1 MSLDSTSP
9 KPVSR
14 RNFLKIGCL
23 ASAAAGLATCGLGLA
38 VSEPG
43 RTPLELPS
51 FSYGDKS
58 MNARIL
64 IAYASATGST
74 VEVAAE
80 IGKTLGARGFSVDV
94 RPIRE
99 NPQIEDYQVVL
110 VGSAV
115 QWGKWLPEAVGFV
128 QDNLGTLRRLPV
140 ALFCVH
146 IRNLG
151 DDEESRRNRLAYLD
165 EARLLLEPV
174 EEGYFAGRFDRRGA
188 ALLLPGLAARFIP
201 TMDFRSWKKI
211 RAWAESFAQ
220 LLLERAWLEGSPS
233 I

>member
-1 MSLDSTSP
+1 LDSTSP

-23 ASAAAGLATCGLGLA
+23 TTAAAGLATCAAGLA

-43 RTPLELPS
+43 QTPVELPP
-51 FSYGDKS
+51 FSYGDNS
-58 MNARIL
+58 MKGRIL

-94 RPIRE
+94 RPVRE
-99 NPQIEDYQVVL
+99 NPQVDGYQAVL

-115 QWGKWLPEAVGFV
+115 QYGNWLPEAVEFV
-128 QDNLGTLRRLPV
+128 KDNLPALSRLPV

-165 EARLLLEPV
+165 EVRALLEPV

-188 ALLLPGLAARFIP
+188 ALLLPGLIARFIP
-201 TMDFRSWKKI
+201 PMDFRSWKKI
-211 RAWAESFAQ
+211 RAWAENISQ
-220 LLLERAWLEGSPS
+220 LLPQQA
-233 I
+233 